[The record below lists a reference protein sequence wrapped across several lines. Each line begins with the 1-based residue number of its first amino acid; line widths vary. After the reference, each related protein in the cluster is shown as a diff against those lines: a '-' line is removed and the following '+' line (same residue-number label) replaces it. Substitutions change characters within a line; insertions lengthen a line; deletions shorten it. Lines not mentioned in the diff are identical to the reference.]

1 MVYKT
6 YDFCLKNVG
15 DQLMEIKRVLIINF
29 KSQHIPTQYN
39 WYWLHIRFFILLQ
52 LWKCCSNH
60 YFFKSVF
67 QENEAK
73 DLRASF
79 TVQYNS

>member
-6 YDFCLKNVG
+6 YDFCQKNVE

-39 WYWLHIRFFILLQ
+39 WYWLHIHFFL
-52 LWKCCSNH
+52 
-60 YFFKSVF
+60 FFYNYGNV
-67 QENEAK
+67 
-73 DLRASF
+73 
-79 TVQYNS
+79 VQITIF